1 MLLQQENGGEPKSY
15 DRPESDRLPTQEQA
29 ALTLAKEYR
38 RRRMDALRK
47 RRRKRLIG

>member
-1 MLLQQENGGEPKSY
+1 MLLQRENGGEPKSY

-47 RRRKRLIG
+47 GVVSG